1 MKLCSKQ
8 ALSLPR
14 PLKSRRWQTGVCII
28 AEAHIMAYGT
38 VRGGRYAGYGALSS
52 VRDCLHL
59 PPGAGTVPSLVGACE
74 AVIWSS
80 TTAGGGAFRLR
91 NRNGDDL

>member
-1 MKLCSKQ
+1 
-8 ALSLPR
+8 
-14 PLKSRRWQTGVCII
+14 
-28 AEAHIMAYGT
+28 MAYGT

-52 VRDCLHL
+52 VRDCPHL

-80 TTAGGGAFRLR
+80 TTPARVRLR

>member
-1 MKLCSKQ
+1 
-8 ALSLPR
+8 
-14 PLKSRRWQTGVCII
+14 
-28 AEAHIMAYGT
+28 MAYGT

-59 PPGAGTVPSLVGACE
+59 PPGAGTVPSLVGACDLVLHD
-74 AVIWSS
+74 A
-80 TTAGGGAFRLR
+80 AGAFRLR

>member
-28 AEAHIMAYGT
+28 AHAHIMAYGT

-59 PPGAGTVPSLVGACE
+59 PPGAGTVPSLVGACDLVLHD
-74 AVIWSS
+74 A
-80 TTAGGGAFRLR
+80 AGAFRLR

>member
-1 MKLCSKQ
+1 
-8 ALSLPR
+8 
-14 PLKSRRWQTGVCII
+14 
-28 AEAHIMAYGT
+28 MAYGT

>member
-1 MKLCSKQ
+1 
-8 ALSLPR
+8 
-14 PLKSRRWQTGVCII
+14 
-28 AEAHIMAYGT
+28 MAYGT

-52 VRDCLHL
+52 VRDCPHL

-80 TTAGGGAFRLR
+80 TTAGACPLAKPKRRRFVIPNPRRPWSLSR
-91 NRNGDDL
+91 KTSGDST